1 MSDNVAPVV
10 EHKFFI
16 GRQPILDREQKLI
29 GYELLFRAADVSAAN
44 VTDYSQASAS
54 VILNSITHFGLQEV
68 LGRYFGYFNVS
79 YDLLMDDALEL
90 LPRNQVVIE
99 LLEVI
104 EITDEVIARCQE
116 LKQKGFTL
124 ALDDHVYSP
133 DFEPLYAIVDV
144 IKIDVLLTP
153 AEQIPAEVERFRGRG
168 MRLLAEKVENQEM
181 FRLCYDLGFEMF
193 QGYYFARPVVL
204 NKKRVDVSGLSMV
217 KLLNQVM
224 GEVEVAEIEETF
236 RQNPSMAYNLLR
248 LVNSVAMGLRE
259 RIKSLRHAIVVL
271 GRQQLLRWAQLALF
285 AAKGGQEVQSPLLE
299 VAALRGRLMELLVKN
314 HPVFSTL
321 KEYSDRAFMT
331 GVLSLL
337 DALFETTMDQ
347 VITELN
353 LTDDI
358 RLALLEREGD
368 LGFLLQLAERVE
380 QNDFETVI
388 QMLAQ
393 LKLSQEVL
401 VDVHLQAIQWTNN
414 LSEIE

>member
-1 MSDNVAPVV
+1 MVDQAVPPA
-10 EHKFFI
+10 EQRFFI

-29 GYELLFRAADVSAAN
+29 AFELLFRAADVAAAN

-54 VILNSITHFGLQEV
+54 VIISSITHFGLQEV
-68 LGRYFGYFNVS
+68 LGRYQGFFNVS

-90 LPRNQVVIE
+90 LPRDQVVIE

-104 EITDEVIARCQE
+104 AINDEVVARCHE
-116 LKQKGFTL
+116 LKEKGFSL
-124 ALDDHVYSP
+124 ALDDHVYAP
-133 DFEPLYAIVDV
+133 VFEPLYEIVDV
-144 IKIDVLLTP
+144 IKIDVLQTP
-153 AEQIPAEVERFRGRG
+153 TEQLAAEVARFKGRG
-168 MRLLAEKVENQEM
+168 LRLLAEKVENQEM

-217 KLLNQVM
+217 RLLNQVM
-224 GEVEVAEIEETF
+224 GEAEVAEIEETF

-299 VAALRGRLMELLVKN
+299 IAALRGRLMELLVKR
-314 HPVFSTL
+314 HPVYSTF
-321 KEYSDRAFMT
+321 KEFSDRAFMT

-347 VITELN
+347 VVAELN

-358 RLALLEREGD
+358 RLALLEHEGD
-368 LGFLLQLAERVE
+368 LGLLLRLVECLE
-380 QNDFETVI
+380 QNDFESVI
-388 QMLAQ
+388 MMLQQ
-393 LKLSQEVL
+393 LKLDQSVL
-401 VDVHLQAIQWTNN
+401 LSSHLEAIQWTNN